1 MCPAMRFCRTEK
13 TYGGERG
20 SETFMSKDISK
31 FLSLILR
38 HEPQAIGIELDAG
51 GWVAVDALIAKARLA
66 GTEIDD
72 QRLRAVVAE
81 SDKKRF
87 TLSEDGRRIRAAQG
101 HSVPVDLGL
110 VPVSPP
116 EILFHGTATTA
127 LAAILHEGLLP
138 QTRQKVHLSADTDTA
153 TKVGQRHGK
162 PVILTVA
169 AGRMQA
175 DGFVF
180 WQADNGVWLT
190 DAVPPAY
197 LTQP

>member
-1 MCPAMRFCRTEK
+1 
-13 TYGGERG
+13 
-20 SETFMSKDISK
+20 MSKDTSK

-38 HEPQAIGIELDAG
+38 HEPQAIGIVLDAG
-51 GWVAVDALIAKARLA
+51 GWVAADELITKARLA

-72 QRLRAVVAE
+72 EGLRTVVAE

-87 TLSEDGRRIRAAQG
+87 TLSQDGRRIRAAQG
-101 HSVPVDLGL
+101 HSMPVDLGL
-110 VPVSPP
+110 VPTAPP
-116 EILFHGTATTA
+116 ETLFHGTAVTS
-127 LAAILHEGLLP
+127 LDAILREGLRP
-138 QTRQKVHLSADTDTA
+138 QSRQKVHLSADTLTA
-153 TKVGQRHGK
+153 VKVGQRHGK

-175 DGFVF
+175 DGLVF

-197 LTQP
+197 LSQS